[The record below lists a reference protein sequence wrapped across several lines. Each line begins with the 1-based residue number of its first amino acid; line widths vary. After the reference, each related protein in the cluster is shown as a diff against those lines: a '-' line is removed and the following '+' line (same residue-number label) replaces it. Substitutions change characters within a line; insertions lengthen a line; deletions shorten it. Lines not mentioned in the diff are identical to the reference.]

1 MPPKKAKTKIKPT
14 PSAPQAVNAAIPA
27 PAVDEPPLASGA
39 QDAPQPAPSPAAS
52 RARTFWLWFVL
63 ILAVALA
70 VRLFN
75 GGFVLTDNH
84 PMLDPTIM
92 GRSVDMFDNHA
103 QATEI
108 LENHGVPKEFFKHSP
123 LYLYFI
129 ATIYWFVHGRI
140 IIVYWVQLMIG
151 ALLCPML
158 YGAGRRL
165 FSERAARLAGLV
177 AACYAPLIHNDLIF
191 QSDALAPTMVVGLL
205 WLAACYD
212 GTRRP
217 LTLAAGIGVAL
228 GLCAGERTNMALLG
242 PALALWLVWVPR
254 QYPLRTRLASIAII
268 AVISMAL
275 IAPFCVHNT
284 RVMGK
289 LTLTQGYLNSTW
301 GHCMGTESTGYFN
314 YPEGCPNNPLWP
326 LFSLGFLKLELAK
339 LRYLFSWF
347 EFPDLYNYYI
357 IGRLSPLI
365 RDNPLTFRVVG
376 PLGMLGMLLL
386 WRRFKALALPYLF
399 SLVIVAGILVFYVSS
414 RFRAPLMPIM
424 ILFGAE
430 AVFITWEGIRR
441 FDSRTMGICL
451 GGLFFLGIF
460 VNSLDTSRF
469 HSLWYSDT
477 MACTGYEIEIEL
489 AIKERRMNEA
499 IALVQRLF
507 GFRGANIHLEAY
519 TYMAEIFKR
528 LGRPMEFDYWA
539 ERAKRLHDAIEVQP
553 IMDYHGNKFFPPTDS
568 FEDYDAF
575 KELQPPDDVLG
586 YSKSVFTPKGG
597 RRQ

>member
-1 MPPKKAKTKIKPT
+1 MPPRKIKAKSKPA
-14 PSAPQAVNAAIPA
+14 SAPQAMNAVSLD
-27 PAVDEPPLASGA
+27 PAVDDARPASPLETVGPP
-39 QDAPQPAPSPAAS
+39 PAVT
-52 RARTFWLWFVL
+52 ARTFGLWFVL

-75 GGFVLTDNH
+75 GGFMLTDKH

-92 GRSVDMFDNHA
+92 GRSVDMFDNHV
-103 QATEI
+103 QAIEI

-129 ATIYWFVHGRI
+129 AAIYKFSHSGI
-140 IIVYWVQLMIG
+140 IVVYWVQLVIG

-165 FSERAARLAGLV
+165 FSERTARLAGLV
-177 AACYAPLIHNDLIF
+177 AAGYAPLIHNDLIF

-217 LTLAAGIGVAL
+217 LTLATAIGVAL

-242 PALALWLVWVPR
+242 PALAAWMLWVPR
-254 QYPLRTRLASIAII
+254 QYPLRTRVASIAII
-268 AVISMAL
+268 AALSIAL
-275 IAPFCVHNT
+275 IAPFCWHNT
-284 RVMGK
+284 RVIGK
-289 LTLTQGYLNSTW
+289 FTLTQGYLNSTY

-357 IGRLSPLI
+357 VGRLSPLI

-376 PLGMLGMLLL
+376 PLGMLGLGLM

-414 RFRAPLMPIM
+414 RFRAPLMPLL

-441 FDSRTMGICL
+441 FDNRTMGICL
-451 GGLFFLGIF
+451 GGLLFLGIF

-489 AIKERRMNEA
+489 AMKEGRMNDA
-499 IALVQRLF
+499 IAKIKNLF
-507 GFRGANIHLEAY
+507 GFRWASVHLEGY
-519 TYMAEIFKR
+519 TYLVEIYKK
-528 LGRPMEFDYWA
+528 LGRPMEFQYWYD
-539 ERAKRLHDAIEVQP
+539 RAKRLHDALEAQP
-553 IMDYHGNKFFPPTDS
+553 KVDYHGNNYFPPTDS
-568 FEDYDAF
+568 FGEYDPF
-575 KELQPPDDVLG
+575 QELQTPDDFIG
-586 YSKSVFTPKGG
+586 YSKSVFTPKAQ
-597 RRQ
+597 R